1 MNNFNVFDLNDL
13 KKALTQIQLLYNNKF
28 QHHSQV
34 NSDKHFNLNSY
45 SSCAKPNDLVNIT
58 LYIQHINS
66 IEPFYLSML
75 EEDYNGMLYTVKMIL
90 MAICKLLNENLT
102 ITLTYKSIHNLNSIE
117 YRLIVEKT
125 SRFISIIKE
134 LQQELYINSEQL
146 FLQINNNYN
155 IDCLNTINLLLQ
167 NKNLDNLE
175 IKGGLILGETL
186 ISNALNTIKEQ
197 HLQQLIKNPILQKL
211 SSIKINFTNSNN
223 YEKIF
228 NAQINHNK
236 FEIILEKER
245 SQLLHLFYMIKN
257 LINQNSN
264 IVNFEIYFGE
274 YNLAGDNINLLKILN
289 VLPKEY
295 KILRQIY
302 TNSVQNSILINI
314 QNKLQ
319 KCLLKLHNME
329 INIANLKQISIQP
342 NVVHNQF
349 LTTKLE
355 KDINELEKKQK
366 VIILRFNDY
375 ITLLK
380 QKQDPG
386 LFYYLEKFYQYKKA
400 EFKIPS
406 EHSIITSKIYELPK
420 CDVSNLSFPH
430 KYRDYLKNYSSPQ
443 MIIES
448 TENQILLFSQLNDY
462 VAHQSAHTIASNN
475 QIAPRPKLCLAI

>member
-274 YNLAGDNINLLKILN
+274 YNLAGDNINLLKIG
-289 VLPKEY
+289 
-295 KILRQIY
+295 R
-302 TNSVQNSILINI
+302 
-314 QNKLQ
+314 
-319 KCLLKLHNME
+319 
-329 INIANLKQISIQP
+329 
-342 NVVHNQF
+342 
-349 LTTKLE
+349 
-355 KDINELEKKQK
+355 
-366 VIILRFNDY
+366 
-375 ITLLK
+375 
-380 QKQDPG
+380 
-386 LFYYLEKFYQYKKA
+386 
-400 EFKIPS
+400 
-406 EHSIITSKIYELPK
+406 
-420 CDVSNLSFPH
+420 
-430 KYRDYLKNYSSPQ
+430 
-443 MIIES
+443 
-448 TENQILLFSQLNDY
+448 
-462 VAHQSAHTIASNN
+462 AHV
-475 QIAPRPKLCLAI
+475 